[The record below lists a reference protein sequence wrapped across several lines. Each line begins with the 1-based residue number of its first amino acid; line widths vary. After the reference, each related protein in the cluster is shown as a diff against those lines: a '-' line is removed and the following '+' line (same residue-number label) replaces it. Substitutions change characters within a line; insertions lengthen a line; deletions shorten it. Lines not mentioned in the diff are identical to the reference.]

1 MAQTLK
7 HKLTPQIFLIK
18 FVHSLIY
25 LFMSFCLGYLFYAG
39 ITATYDW
46 KLAFAIGM
54 IVLEVIVL
62 SLSGW
67 RCPLSTWAR
76 KLGDETGND
85 LLSDYVLPSW
95 ATRLTVPFC
104 SFVFVSGLVLLVF
117 SYLRV
122 VASQGVQP

>member
-1 MAQTLK
+1 MTTK
-7 HKLTPQIFLIK
+7 VFLIK
-18 FVHSLIY
+18 LGHSLIY

-46 KLAFAIGM
+46 KLIVAIGM
-54 IVLEVIVL
+54 ILLEIIVL

-85 LLSDYVLPSW
+85 LLSDYVLPDW
-95 ATRLTVPFC
+95 LAKLTIPFC
-104 SFVFVSGLVLLVF
+104 SFVFISGLVLVII

-122 VASQGVQP
+122 VSKGIQP

>member
-1 MAQTLK
+1 MSVTTK
-7 HKLTPQIFLIK
+7 IFLIK
-18 FVHSLIY
+18 LGHSLIY
-25 LFMSFCLGYLFYAG
+25 VFMSLCLGYLFYAG

-54 IVLEVIVL
+54 IVLETVVL

-67 RCPLSTWAR
+67 RCPLSTLAR
-76 KLGDETGND
+76 QLGDETGND
-85 LLSDYVLPSW
+85 LFSDYLLPSW

-104 SFVFVSGLVLLVF
+104 SFVFVSGLVLLAI

-122 VASQGVQP
+122 VASKEIQP

>member
-1 MAQTLK
+1 MAQTIK
-7 HKLTPQIFLIK
+7 QRMTPQIFLIK
-18 FVHSLIY
+18 FSHSLIY

-46 KLAFAIGM
+46 KLAFALSM
-54 IVLEVIVL
+54 IVLETIVL
-62 SLSGW
+62 ALSGW
-67 RCPLSTWAR
+67 RCPLSTWAK

-104 SFVFVSGLVLLVF
+104 SLIFISGLVVLLV
-117 SYLRV
+117 SYLLR
-122 VASQGVQP
+122 Q

>member
-1 MAQTLK
+1 MTTKVL
-7 HKLTPQIFLIK
+7 LIK
-18 FVHSLIY
+18 LGHSLIY

-39 ITATYDW
+39 FTATYDW
-46 KLAFAIGM
+46 KLFFSIGM
-54 IVLEVIVL
+54 IVIEIIVL

-85 LLSDYVLPSW
+85 LLSDYVLPRW

-104 SFVFVSGLVLLVF
+104 SFVFVSGLVLLAIT
-117 SYLRV
+117 YLRV
-122 VASQGVQP
+122 IVSKGVQP